1 MERSLQLL
9 VLLVLPSQ
17 AFGQSGQ
24 TAQCYAT
31 VAAGCTLTGT
41 CNGPD
46 ISPSNPVS
54 YGIGASDSPA
64 CYTLITRSSGGV
76 VTVYRGHAT
85 TTCVNHCYSAMAT
98 HSAIVTGG
106 GAIYY
111 RCYDTNLG
119 NSEDLSI
126 GTAYYATSNIA
137 CDMYNTASTTVAA
150 SSTEGTT
157 WWLTMLAVVTIVL
170 AVLALVGGA
179 GLLAFA
185 IWLCVHRHKRLAY
198 FGA

>member
-1 MERSLQLL
+1 MTHWDLSFWFLNTSNFWDTQNPRR
-9 VLLVLPSQ
+9 
-17 AFGQSGQ
+17 

-64 CYTLITRSSGGV
+64 CYVRVLPHSHQQCSRFAKLTIRISRSLVNNTEYGCDACVQPVVHLCGVCVQTLITRSSGGV

-111 RCYDTNLG
+111 RWW
-119 NSEDLSI
+119 
-126 GTAYYATSNIA
+126 TSAFFPPPSFLFFGFALI
-137 CDMYNTASTTVAA
+137 STSVNA
-150 SSTEGTT
+150 
-157 WWLTMLAVVTIVL
+157 
-170 AVLALVGGA
+170 
-179 GLLAFA
+179 
-185 IWLCVHRHKRLAY
+185 
-198 FGA
+198 